1 MPTPFSS
8 EDLGRAFESR
18 ILTRGRTL
26 VLMGGVQISLDGGT
40 IKAAVEDEAYHFTAR
55 ITPSLLGRRVVFGSQ
70 CSCGSKS
77 CAHLAAAAF
86 AALDRFPSLRKPE
99 QKSFFDRLAATPDG
113 PASERQRFEID
124 LAPGAAPHAC
134 FISFSLVGELSG
146 QSKPVSPRSVMSDPA
161 RSEDVRSLA
170 RLFGGDDTAGT
181 GVSARLAAQVLGRL
195 ARSGIAR
202 WQPTGRRLVTGT
214 ERSFDADTRPNLP
227 PRSAVILT
235 DTGPWYVDAASGATG
250 PIKLRRV
257 VAPGRPSVAGL
268 TPAPGGPG
276 HGRHRPRR
284 AMPPP
289 ASAADRIIVERPLT
303 PVLKL
308 TRLQGPDEFGRLQ
321 PMDALTVE
329 FDYGGA
335 TVAADDERQFLRV
348 QEAGGLAF
356 IRRDPAAEAAFLS
369 GLREDGFVQ
378 MRVPDRSSAKGLR
391 VFGFRGREAGAC
403 WERFVSERIPVL
415 EAIGWRSHTDGDFG
429 PREAGQAGVCDVR
442 IGDGAAGGFS
452 LEFGIEIDGER
463 QPLLPI
469 LSHLLERG
477 GMEAARTVDGQV
489 VTTLPDGRIVRLPAE
504 RIGRLLAIMGDLI
517 ETAQRTA
524 AGALALSEAEAP
536 TVIDLED
543 LLATRWENAEAIRSY
558 VDRYRN
564 QP

>member
-40 IKAAVEDEAYHFTAR
+40 IKAAVEDKTYHFTAR
-55 ITPSLLGRRVVFGSQ
+55 ITPSLVGRRVVFGSQ

-113 PASERQRFEID
+113 PASERQRLEID

-170 RLFGGDDTAGT
+170 RLFGGDDTART

-335 TVAADDERQFLRV
+335 AVAADDERRFLRV

-356 IRRDPAAEAAFLS
+356 IRRDPTAEAAFLS

-391 VFGFRGREAGAC
+391 ALRLSRPGGRSMLGALRLRTHPGPGGYWLAEPHGRRFRPARGRAGGC
-403 WERFVSERIPVL
+403 LRRPYRRRSGGRVLSRIRHRNRRRAAAP
-415 EAIGWRSHTDGDFG
+415 AADPQPSAGTRRDGGGADRG
-429 PREAGQAGVCDVR
+429 RAGRHHPAGR
-442 IGDGAAGGFS
+442 AHRPAAGGADRAIARDH
-452 LEFGIEIDGER
+452 GRPDRDRAADG
-463 QPLLPI
+463 
-469 LSHLLERG
+469 
-477 GMEAARTVDGQV
+477 
-489 VTTLPDGRIVRLPAE
+489 GRR
-504 RIGRLLAIMGDLI
+504 
-517 ETAQRTA
+517 
-524 AGALALSEAEAP
+524 AGA
-536 TVIDLED
+536 V
-543 LLATRWENAEAIRSY
+543 RGRSA
-558 VDRYRN
+558 DRD
-564 QP
+564 